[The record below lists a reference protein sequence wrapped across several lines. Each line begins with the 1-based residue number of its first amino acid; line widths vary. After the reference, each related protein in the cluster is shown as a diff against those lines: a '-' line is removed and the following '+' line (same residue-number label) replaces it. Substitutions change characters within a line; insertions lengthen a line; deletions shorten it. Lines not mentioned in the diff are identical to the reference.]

1 MNGQLN
7 VHSELHPCR
16 RRGAPVCR
24 DTANQL
30 SAIRR
35 IVAEVA
41 AAMPPPAVADID
53 PPMAC
58 APESEL
64 HYGRLYEPAELAD
77 RLLWASGLVGE
88 TKKGLIANLKIAQSL
103 GPMRRVAA
111 PPSVSAVDALARDFP
126 HCGDVTAL
134 LRRRIA
140 LSHCCPTPTFR
151 LPPLLLSGAP
161 GCGKTALAKRIAKLL
176 AVPSAEIDMSTLHTS
191 FTVVGLDVGY
201 ATGRPGRLWE
211 VLQHE
216 CMSPLVVLDE
226 LDKARSDGSDDVVG
240 FLYSLLEPVTARR
253 FTDAA
258 IGLAIDASKVNWIAT
273 CNDMRAI
280 DPAILS
286 RFNVIEVPQPTAG
299 EMPAVIKSIHR
310 DLLSTADWIGWFEQP
325 LSTDVVAALAALS
338 PRAVIR
344 AIEDA
349 YASAAAAG
357 RRVVVPADVSDSR
370 SPHRSHPIGFIRNDK
385 SSETRA

>member
-1 MNGQLN
+1 MSGPL
-7 VHSELHPCR
+7 HIHTELHPVR

-41 AAMPPPAVADID
+41 AAMPPPAVTDID
-53 PPMAC
+53 PPLAFV
-58 APESEL
+58 PKSQL
-64 HYGRLYEPAELAD
+64 HYGRLYEPAELQD
-77 RLLWASGLVGE
+77 RLLWASGLVGD
-88 TKKGLIANLKIAQSL
+88 TKQTAIANLRMAESL

-126 HCGDVTAL
+126 HCSAVTAL

-140 LSHCCPTPTFR
+140 LAHCCPKPTFR

-161 GCGKTALAKRIAKLL
+161 GCGKTALAKRIAKLM
-176 AVPSAEIDMSTLHTS
+176 AVPHAEIDMSSLHTS
-191 FTVVGLDVGY
+191 FSVVGLDVGY

-211 VLQHE
+211 VMQHE
-216 CMSPLVVLDE
+216 CMSPVLVLDE

-258 IGLAIDASKVNWIAT
+258 IGLAIDASRVNWIAT
-273 CNDMRAI
+273 CNGVRAI
-280 DPAILS
+280 DAAILS
-286 RFNVIEVPQPTAG
+286 RFTVIEVPQPTAH
-299 EMPAVIKSIHR
+299 EMPAVIASIHN
-310 DLLSTADWIGWFEQP
+310 DMVSTADWIEWFEQP
-325 LSTDVVAALAALS
+325 LSTEVITALAALS
-338 PRAVIR
+338 PRAVMH

-357 RRVVVPADVSDSR
+357 RRVVVPEDVGDSH
-370 SPHRSHPIGFIRNDK
+370 SPHRKHQMGFIHSNTAHR
-385 SSETRA
+385 ERT

>member
-1 MNGQLN
+1 MSGPLN
-7 VHSELHPCR
+7 MHAELHPGR

-30 SAIRR
+30 NAIRS

-41 AAMPPPAVADID
+41 AAMPPPAMAALD
-53 PPMAC
+53 PPMAF
-58 APESEL
+58 APKSEL
-64 HYGRLYEPAELAD
+64 HYGRLYEPAELQD

-88 TKKGLIANLKIAQSL
+88 TKQTVIANLKMAQSL
-103 GPMRRVAA
+103 GPMRHMAA
-111 PPSVSAVDALARDFP
+111 PPSVSDVDALARDFP
-126 HCGDVTAL
+126 HCSEVTAL

-140 LSHCCPTPTFR
+140 LAHCCPTPTIR

-161 GCGKTALAKRIAKLL
+161 GCGKTALAKRIAQLL
-176 AVPSAEIDMSTLHTS
+176 AVPHAEIDMSTIHTA

-216 CMSPLVVLDE
+216 CMSPVLVLDE

-258 IGLAIDASKVNWIAT
+258 IGLAIDASKVTWIAT

-286 RFNVIEVPQPTAG
+286 RFTVIEVPQPTAD
-299 EMPAVIKSIHR
+299 EMPAVIQSIHR
-310 DLLSTADWIGWFEQP
+310 DLLSTADWIVWFEQP
-325 LSTDVVAALAALS
+325 LSNDVVAALAALS
-338 PRAVIR
+338 PRAVMR

-357 RRVVVPADVSDSR
+357 RRVVIPADVGDSH
-370 SPHRSHPIGFIRNDK
+370 SPHRKHQMGFIHSNTAPGER
-385 SSETRA
+385 T

>member
-53 PPMAC
+53 PPRAC

-64 HYGRLYEPAELAD
+64 HYARLYEPAELAD

-88 TKKGLIANLKIAQSL
+88 TKQGVIANLKMAQSL

-111 PPSVSAVDALARDFP
+111 PPSVSAVDALAVDFP
-126 HCGDVTAL
+126 HCGEVTAL

-140 LSHCCPTPTFR
+140 LAHCCPTPTIR

-161 GCGKTALAKRIAKLL
+161 GCGKTALAKRIAKLM
-176 AVPSAEIDMSTLHTS
+176 AVPSAEIDMSTLHTAFS
-191 FTVVGLDVGY
+191 IVGLDVGY

-216 CMSPLVVLDE
+216 CMSPIVILDE

-240 FLYSLLEPVTARR
+240 FLYALLEPVTARR
-253 FTDAA
+253 FADAA
-258 IGLAIDASKVNWIAT
+258 VGLAIDASKVNWVAT
-273 CNDMRAI
+273 CNDVRAI
-280 DPAILS
+280 DQAILS
-286 RFNVIEVPQPTAG
+286 RFTVIEVPQPKAH
-299 EMPAVIKSIHR
+299 EMPAVIQSIHH

-338 PRAVIR
+338 PRAVMR

-349 YASAAAAG
+349 YANAAAAG
-357 RRVVVPADVSDSR
+357 RRVVIPADVGDSH
-370 SPHRSHPIGFIRNDK
+370 SPHRKHQMGFIHSNTAPG
-385 SSETRA
+385 EQT

>member
-1 MNGQLN
+1 MSGPLN
-7 VHSELHPCR
+7 MHAELHPVR

-30 SAIRR
+30 SAIRS

-41 AAMPPPAVADID
+41 AAMPPTAMAALD
-53 PPMAC
+53 PPMVF
-58 APESEL
+58 APKSDL
-64 HYGRLYEPAELAD
+64 HYGRLYEPAELQD

-88 TKKGLIANLKIAQSL
+88 TKQTVISNLKMAQSL
-103 GPMRRVAA
+103 GPMRHMAA
-111 PPSVSAVDALARDFP
+111 PPSVSDVDALARDFP
-126 HCGDVTAL
+126 HCGEVTAL

-140 LSHCCPTPTFR
+140 LAHCCPTPTIR

-161 GCGKTALAKRIAKLL
+161 GCGKTALAKRIAQLL
-176 AVPSAEIDMSTLHTS
+176 AVPHAEIDMSTIHTA

-216 CMSPLVVLDE
+216 CMSPVLVLDE

-253 FTDAA
+253 FSDAA
-258 IGLAIDASKVNWIAT
+258 IGLAIDASKVTWIAT
-273 CNDMRAI
+273 CNDTRAI

-286 RFNVIEVPQPTAG
+286 RFTVIKVPQPTAD
-299 EMPAVIKSIHR
+299 EMPAVIQSIHR
-310 DLLSTADWIGWFEQP
+310 DLLSTADWIVWFEQP
-325 LSTDVVAALAALS
+325 LSNDVVAALAALS
-338 PRAVIR
+338 PRAVMR

-357 RRVVVPADVSDSR
+357 RRVVIPADVGDSH
-370 SPHRSHPIGFIRNDK
+370 SPHRKHQMGFIHSNTAPGER
-385 SSETRA
+385 T

>member
-1 MNGQLN
+1 VNGPLN
-7 VHSELHPCR
+7 MHTELHPVR
-16 RRGAPVCR
+16 SRGAPVCR
-24 DTANQL
+24 DTAHQL
-30 SAIRR
+30 SVIRS

-41 AAMPPPAVADID
+41 AAMPPPAMAAVD
-53 PPMAC
+53 PPMAF
-58 APESEL
+58 APTSEH
-64 HYGRLYEPAELAD
+64 HYGRLYEPAELQD

-88 TKKGLIANLKIAQSL
+88 TKQTVVANLRAAQSL
-103 GPMRRVAA
+103 GPMRRLAA

-140 LSHCCPTPTFR
+140 LAHCCPTPTFR

-161 GCGKTALAKRIAKLL
+161 GCGKTALAKRIAKLM
-176 AVPSAEIDMSTLHTS
+176 AVPHAEIDMSTLHTS
-191 FTVVGLDVGY
+191 FSVVGLDVGY

-211 VLQHE
+211 VMQHE
-216 CMSPLVVLDE
+216 CMSPVLILDE

-258 IGLAIDASKVNWIAT
+258 IGLAIDTSKVNWIAT
-273 CNDMRAI
+273 CNDLRAI
-280 DPAILS
+280 DVAILS
-286 RFNVIEVPQPTAG
+286 RFTVMEVPQPKVH
-299 EMPAVIKSIHR
+299 EMPAVIASIHN
-310 DLLSTADWIGWFEQP
+310 DLMSAADWIGWFDQP
-325 LSTDVVAALAALS
+325 LSIDVVAALAALS

-370 SPHRSHPIGFIRNDK
+370 SPHRSHPIGFIHNDK

>member
-24 DTANQL
+24 DTADQL

-35 IVAEVA
+35 IVAQVA
-41 AAMPPPAVADID
+41 AAMPPPAVADTD
-53 PPMAC
+53 PAMTL
-58 APESEL
+58 APKSE
-64 HYGRLYEPAELAD
+64 HHCRGLYEPAELQD

-88 TKKGLIANLKIAQSL
+88 TKQTVLANLRMAQSL
-103 GPMRRVAA
+103 GPLRRVAA
-111 PPSVSAVDALARDFP
+111 PPSVSAVSALERDFP
-126 HCGDVTAL
+126 HCSEVTAL

-140 LSHCCPTPTFR
+140 LAHCCPTPTFR

-161 GCGKTALAKRIAKLL
+161 GCGKTAFAKRIAKLMG
-176 AVPSAEIDMSTLHTS
+176 VHHAEIDMSTLHTS

-240 FLYSLLEPVTARR
+240 FLYALLEPVTAQR

-258 IGLAIDASKVNWIAT
+258 IGLAVDASRISWVAT
-273 CNDMRAI
+273 CNDLRAI
-280 DPAILS
+280 DAAILS
-286 RFNVIEVPQPTAG
+286 RFTVIEVPLPTPD
-299 EMPAVIKSIHR
+299 EMPAVIQSIHR
-310 DLLSTADWIGWFEQP
+310 DLMSTADWIGWFQQP
-325 LSTDVVAALAALS
+325 LSTEVVAALAALS
-338 PRAVIR
+338 PRAVMR

-357 RRVVVPADVSDSR
+357 RRVVIPADVGDSH
-370 SPHRSHPIGFIRNDK
+370 SPHRKHQMGFIHSNTAPGER
-385 SSETRA
+385 T

>member
-1 MNGQLN
+1 MNGPL
-7 VHSELHPCR
+7 HIHTELHPVR
-16 RRGAPVCR
+16 RRAAPVCR

-35 IVAEVA
+35 ILAEVA

-53 PPMAC
+53 PPLAC
-58 APESEL
+58 APKSEL
-64 HYGRLYEPAELAD
+64 HYGPLYEPAELQD

-88 TKKGLIANLKIAQSL
+88 TKQTVIANLRMAQSL
-103 GPMRRVAA
+103 GPMRHVAA
-111 PPSVSAVDALARDFP
+111 PPSVSDVDALARDFP
-126 HCGDVTAL
+126 HCSEVTAL

-140 LSHCCPTPTFR
+140 LAHCCPTPTIR

-161 GCGKTALAKRIAKLL
+161 GCGKTALAKRIAKLM
-176 AVPSAEIDMSTLHTS
+176 AVPHAEIDMSTLHTA

-216 CMSPLVVLDE
+216 CMSPVLVLDE

-240 FLYSLLEPVTARR
+240 FLYALLEPVTARR

-273 CNDMRAI
+273 CNDVRAI
-280 DPAILS
+280 DAAILS
-286 RFNVIEVPQPTAG
+286 RFTVIEVPQPTAD
-299 EMPAVIKSIHR
+299 EMPAVIQSIHR
-310 DLLSTADWIGWFEQP
+310 DLLSTADWIAWFKQP
-325 LSTDVVAALAALS
+325 LSTEVVTALAALS
-338 PRAVIR
+338 PRSVLR

-357 RRVVVPADVSDSR
+357 RRVVVPADVGDSH
-370 SPHRSHPIGFIRNDK
+370 SPHRKHQMGFFHSN
-385 SSETRA
+385 SAPWTNT